1 MKPYEMKI
9 YVYAKDP
16 AEVEKC
22 QQAVYDFVNRQRER
36 GKAVTAAKITD
47 ALTRFGNNPI
57 IANFL

>member
-1 MKPYEMKI
+1 MKI
-9 YVYAKDP
+9 YVYAEDT